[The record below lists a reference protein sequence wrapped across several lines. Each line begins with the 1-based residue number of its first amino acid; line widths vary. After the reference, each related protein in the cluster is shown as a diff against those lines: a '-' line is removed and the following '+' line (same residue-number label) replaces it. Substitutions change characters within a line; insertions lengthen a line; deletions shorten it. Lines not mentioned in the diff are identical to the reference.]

1 MKKITAIFIILAVL
15 VVLFVSCGD
24 DNNPTTT
31 LPPINTGYYV
41 PSDSTQASDTTASRE
56 APSVQSLTY
65 VLTTSPDKTVPWS
78 ETTRFDIASVSIPT
92 TTGSYLPTGTID
104 VNPTAGTIDRPSVN
118 TSQIPTQGTTGS
130 SLPIPTEGSTEPILT
145 TKPKTTKA
153 TTAANSTPTQLVI
166 NDTSYNSST
175 GIVTLAVSSDGWMSD
190 FAAKSQNIKI
200 IVDGEELQTTIPCNV
215 TTKTNADGCPIITLD
230 LSSQSLRSGSNVTFT
245 IPSGLVVTKAGT
257 QYNTSY
263 TGYVVL

>member
-1 MKKITAIFIILAVL
+1 MKKITAIFMLLAVL
-15 VVLFVSCGD
+15 VLFVSCDND
-24 DNNPTTT
+24 DNPTTT
-31 LPPINTGYYV
+31 LPPLNTGYV
-41 PSDSTQASDTTASRE
+41 STDPSTQPSDTTVATT
-56 APSVQSLTY
+56 VQSMTY

-78 ETTRFDIASVSIPT
+78 ETTRFDIASVSVPT

-104 VNPTAGTIDRPSVN
+104 VNTTVGNIDRPSVN
-118 TSQIPTQGTTGS
+118 TSQLPSESTTGS
-130 SLPIPTEGSTEPILT
+130 SLTVSTESTTSSIIT

-153 TTAANSTPTQLVI
+153 TTSVNSTPTQLVI

-175 GIVTLAVSSDGWMSD
+175 GIVTLAVSSDGWMSG

-245 IPSGLVVTKAGT
+245 IPTGLVVTKTGT

>member
-1 MKKITAIFIILAVL
+1 MKKITAIFMILAVL
-15 VVLFVSCGD
+15 VLFVSC
-24 DNNPTTT
+24 DNNDNPTTT
-31 LPPINTGYYV
+31 LPPINTGYV
-41 PSDSTQASDTTASRE
+41 PSDSTQQSETTDTTA
-56 APSVQSLTY
+56 APTVQSVTY

-92 TTGSYLPTGTID
+92 TTGSYLP
-104 VNPTAGTIDRPSVN
+104 VNPTAGNIDRPSVN
-118 TSQIPTQGTTGS
+118 TSQIPSQSTTGS
-130 SLPIPTEGSTEPILT
+130 SLPIPSESTSAPILS

-153 TTAANSTPTQLVI
+153 TTAVNSTPTQLVI

-200 IVDGEELQTTIPCNV
+200 IVDGEEIQTTVPCNV

-245 IPSGLVVTKAGT
+245 IPAGLVVTKAGT

>member
-1 MKKITAIFIILAVL
+1 MKKITAIFIILAV
-15 VVLFVSCGD
+15 VVALFVSCDD

-31 LPPINTGYYV
+31 LPPINTGYYT
-41 PSDSTQASDTTASRE
+41 PSDSTGVNDTTE
-56 APSVQSLTY
+56 TTAPTSVQSMTY

-118 TSQIPTQGTTGS
+118 TSQISTTGS
-130 SLPIPTEGSTEPILT
+130 SLPIPTEGSTEPVIT

-153 TTAANSTPTQLVI
+153 TTAANSTPTQLII

>member
-1 MKKITAIFIILAVL
+1 MKKITAIFMILAVL
-15 VVLFVSCGD
+15 VLFVSC
-24 DNNPTTT
+24 DNNDNPTTT
-31 LPPINTGYYV
+31 LPPINTGYV
-41 PSDSTQASDTTASRE
+41 PSDSTQPSDTTDTTA
-56 APSVQSLTY
+56 APTVQSVTY

-92 TTGSYLPTGTID
+92 TTGSYLPTGGID
-104 VNPTAGTIDRPSVN
+104 VNPTAGHIDRPSVN
-118 TSQIPTQGTTGS
+118 TSQIPSQSTTGS
-130 SLPIPTEGSTEPILT
+130 SLEISSATDPTLT
-145 TKPKTTKA
+145 TKEKTTKA
-153 TTAANSTPTQLVI
+153 TTAANKTPTQLVI

-245 IPSGLVVTKAGT
+245 IPAGLVQTKAGT